1 MSETTLEA
9 EQGLATQLNFKPMSE
24 NTFTV
29 YLLTLT
35 ESGFKEETIHGC
47 FYPEFDGRIELPNG
61 SFLYKDG
68 LDKASINDYRS
79 HSYYSLDPDFEIGKR
94 ALLAKSIE
102 NRDKAQATI
111 DQIEK
116 LLNP

>member
-1 MSETTLEA
+1 
-9 EQGLATQLNFKPMSE
+9 MSE

-29 YLLTLT
+29 YSLTLT
-35 ESGFKEETIHGC
+35 ESGFKEETIPGC
-47 FYPEFDGRIELPNG
+47 WYPEFDDRIELPNG

-68 LDKASINDYRS
+68 LDMASINAYRR
-79 HSYYSLDPDFEIGKR
+79 HSYYSLNPDFEISKR
-94 ALLAKSIE
+94 AILAKAIE